1 MPKFLV
7 TVSYTEEGARGLRK
21 DGGTQR
27 EHVVR
32 LAVEGLGGKL
42 EAFYY
47 ALGQHDAFIV
57 ADLPDNVT
65 AAGLSLTVAAS
76 GAARCATTPLLTPA
90 EMDKAVSK
98 NTAYRAPGKE
108 S

>member
-1 MPKFLV
+1 MAKFLV
-7 TVSYTEEGARGLRK
+7 TVSYTEEGARGLRE

-42 EAFYY
+42 EAFYF
-47 ALGQHDAFIV
+47 ALGQHDAFVV
-57 ADLPDNVT
+57 ADLPDNMT
-65 AAGLSLTVAAS
+65 AVGLSLAVAAS
-76 GAARCATTPLLTPA
+76 GAARCETTPLLTAA

>member
-1 MPKFLV
+1 MAKFLV

-42 EAFYY
+42 EAFYF
-47 ALGQHDAFIV
+47 ALGQHDAFVV
-57 ADLPDNVT
+57 ADLPDNVS
-65 AAGLSLTVAAS
+65 AAALSLAVATS
-76 GAARCATTPLLTPA
+76 GAARCQTTPLLTPA
-90 EMDKAVSK
+90 EMDKVVSK
-98 NTAYRAPGKE
+98 GTAYRAPGKD

>member
-1 MPKFLV
+1 M
-7 TVSYTEEGARGLRK
+7 RK

-42 EAFYY
+42 DALYF
-47 ALGQHDAFIV
+47 ALGQHDAFV
-57 ADLPDNVT
+57 LADLPDNVSV
-65 AAGLSLTVAAS
+65 AALSLAVAAS
-76 GAARCATTPLLTPA
+76 GAARCQTTPLLTPA

-98 NTAYRAPGKE
+98 NTAYRAPGKD